1 MESITEELEVLQSI
15 FSDQVT
21 IHKEEGKTVIVYVLN
36 GTTTMTLKFSGKR
49 CVSIQSLYYNI
60 LL

>member
-15 FSDQVT
+15 VSDQVT
-21 IHKEEGKTVIVYVLN
+21 IHKEESKTVIVYVLN
-36 GTTTMTLKFSGKR
+36 GTTTMTLKFSDKR

-60 LL
+60 L